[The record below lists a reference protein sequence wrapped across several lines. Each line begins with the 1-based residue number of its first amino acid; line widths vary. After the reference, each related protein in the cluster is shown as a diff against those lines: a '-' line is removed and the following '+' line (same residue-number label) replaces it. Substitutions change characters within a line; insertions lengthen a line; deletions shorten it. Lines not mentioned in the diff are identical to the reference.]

1 MDSLKNTLLAML
13 VILVISCEED
23 SKKLKQEVKNTTTK
37 IKNTSKVAEDGD
49 IMLENIEKLKQVTP
63 VSKEQFESW
72 VAETL
77 IDLPKASSMINFIP
91 GLSSSGT
98 TYSKQNKSVRVM
110 VIDGA
115 GEKGASGVGPYR
127 MSSTMDYDQED
138 EWGYT
143 KSRIINGIKV
153 KESYRKSGE
162 AYTLSMFYGDRFAV
176 DVKTS
181 KVTKEELDDIMKELN
196 LEQLLK
202 F

>member
-1 MDSLKNTLLAML
+1 MEIENIEKESARDKNKKG
-13 VILVISCEED
+13 INDI
-23 SKKLKQEVKNTTTK
+23 KLKSLN
-37 IKNTSKVAEDGD
+37 
-49 IMLENIEKLKQVTP
+49 EKLKQVTP

-143 KSRIINGIKV
+143 KSRIISGIKV

-162 AYTLSMFYGDRFAV
+162 AYTLSMF
-176 DVKTS
+176 
-181 KVTKEELDDIMKELN
+181 
-196 LEQLLK
+196 
-202 F
+202 